1 MKPSH
6 ILSIGV
12 VIIAGGILYFVF
24 LNNFSAD
31 QPISPTIDGEQS
43 RTMEQTNINGEQ
55 SRTITI
61 EDILVGQGAEAKT
74 GNTVS
79 VQYRGTLL
87 NGTQF
92 DSSYDRGEP
101 FSFTIGQGQVIQGWE
116 QGIPGMKKGSDRHG
130 TQYVGVHDG
139 VINRVDRLK
148 HHQPYN
154 DDQKRKHLKY
164 YTARRVSMQNKT
176 PS

>member
-24 LNNFSAD
+24 LNNFSAGRQDLLAIQTQKD
-31 QPISPTIDGEQS
+31 QLISPT
-43 RTMEQTNINGEQ
+43 MEQAN
-55 SRTITI
+55 ITI
-61 EDILVGQGAEAKT
+61 EDILIGQGTEAKM
-74 GNTVS
+74 GSTVS

-116 QGIPGMKKGSDRHG
+116 QGIPGMK
-130 TQYVGVHDG
+130 VGG
-139 VINRVDRLK
+139 
-148 HHQPYN
+148 
-154 DDQKRKHLKY
+154 KRKL
-164 YTARRVSMQNKT
+164 VI
-176 PS
+176 PSALAYGDQAMGNVIPPNSTLVFEVELLGVQ